1 MKTESF
7 NSPLRILSYVFVLA
21 LLTAWHSAMAVP
33 SFARQT
39 GQSCVACHAGGQ
51 FPELTN
57 YGRLFKLTGYTMGD
71 RGNPL
76 AAMAI
81 VDVTRTRN
89 NQDSSGNTLSV
100 KDGQFIL
107 DYGSI
112 FTAGK
117 LTDNLG
123 GFAQFTYANYDNQDS
138 AGKWHGHWGS
148 DNFDLRY
155 ARRKFDPNRDFIW
168 GLALNNNPGV
178 QDAWNSLPAWGYPY
192 VSTTQG
198 AFGGMP
204 ASTLLEGAL
213 AQQVAGVG
221 AYFYLNQH
229 LYAELTSYNTAKA
242 GWSFLSIG
250 NRAGDPIHPLTFLD
264 GSSPYWRLAYTR
276 ELGAHNM
283 MVGMF
288 GMHAGVLP
296 FDGNNQPMY
305 GNRSSHYRDVGLD
318 AQYQYILAPHTLTA
332 QFRNIREKINDNTL
346 TLYAGPA
353 TLNSTRLKLSYVFR
367 NKYGAS
373 LALSNLVGSADS
385 IAYATSA
392 NSVPNTR
399 MWTPELFYLPM
410 QNLRLGVQ
418 YNAFTRYMGSAT
430 NYDGNGRNAS
440 DNNTLY
446 VYAWAAF

>member
-1 MKTESF
+1 M
-7 NSPLRILSYVFVLA
+7 
-21 LLTAWHSAMAVP
+21 
-33 SFARQT
+33 
-39 GQSCVACHAGGQ
+39 ACHAGGQ

-57 YGRLFKLTGYTMGD
+57 YGRLFKLMGYTMGD

-76 AAMAI
+76 AAMVI
-81 VDVTRTRN
+81 VDSTRTRN
-89 NQDSSGNTLSV
+89 NQDSSGNALSA
-100 KDGQFIL
+100 KNGQVIV

-112 FTAGK
+112 FAAGK
-117 LTDNLG
+117 LTDNVG

-138 AGKWHGHWGS
+138 SGKWHGHWGS

-155 ARRKFDPNRDFIW
+155 AKRQQDANRDFIW

-192 VSTTQG
+192 VSTTLG

-229 LYAELTSYNTAKA
+229 FYAELTSYNTAKA
-242 GWSFLSIG
+242 GWSFLSMG
-250 NRAGDPIHPLTFLD
+250 NKLRDPIHPLTFLA

-276 ELGAHNM
+276 EWGAHNM

-288 GMHAGVLP
+288 GMNAGVLP

-305 GNRSSHYRDVGLD
+305 GNGSSHYRDVGLD
-318 AQYQYILAPHTLTA
+318 AQYQYILAPHTVTA
-332 QFRNIREKINDNTL
+332 QFRHIHEKITDDTL

-353 TLNSTRLKLSYVFR
+353 TLDSTRIKLSYVFR

-373 LALSNLVGSADS
+373 LALSNLAGSADS
-385 IAYATSA
+385 IAYVTSA
-392 NSVPNTR
+392 SSVPNTR

-446 VYAWAAF
+446 VYVWAAF